1 MNEELRAGEP
11 ELRRSS
17 PRTKMRFP
25 APVRAADPP
34 RPQRTPL
41 GPVFGSHSCGLP
53 QTALHV
59 RDSRVVRWKATHMH
73 LLSSAPKRGWDGTFA
88 SSESPSPLQMLQSRS
103 QECNPDQPPRE
114 YEQEGND
121 DAMNSHS
128 IFSSCQSSFE
138 PAARPSVRDRP
149 KGPGILAR
157 PDPSAASRGPPRRVA
172 DYSGIPRGES
182 RQGTESPLEERR
194 VDSPP
199 RGFNPRLN
207 SLRCA
212 SVPLGTEGEAPPSPE

>member
-1 MNEELRAGEP
+1 
-11 ELRRSS
+11 
-17 PRTKMRFP
+17 MRFP

-41 GPVFGSHSCGLP
+41 GPVFGSDSCRLP
-53 QTALHV
+53 QTALHL

-73 LLSSAPKRGWDGTFA
+73 LLSLALKQGWDGTFA
-88 SSESPSPLQMLQSRS
+88 SSESPSPLHMLQSRS

-114 YEQEGND
+114 YEQEGDD

-138 PAARPSVRDRP
+138 PAARPHFLPDRAP
-149 KGPGILAR
+149 AETDRRTWASSLGRTRLQP
-157 PDPSAASRGPPRRVA
+157 AAAPLGGSRTA
-172 DYSGIPRGES
+172 IPRGES
-182 RQGTESPLEERR
+182 LQGTESSFEERR
-194 VDSPP
+194 VYSPP
-199 RGFNPRLN
+199 RGFNPRPN

-212 SVPLGTEGEAPPSPE
+212 SAPLGTEGEAPPSPE